1 MKNLFL
7 AILLMALPTLA
18 FGQKKVE
25 ITFQTDGVCGMC
37 EKRIESALLDMNGV
51 WTADWDRETH
61 ATYVVYNPKKV
72 SEMDLHKAV
81 ATVGHDT
88 PKVKAKDE
96 DYAKVHACCKY
107 RDDEVISAHH
117 GG

>member
-1 MKNLFL
+1 MKKELLFL
-7 AILLMALPTLA
+7 AFIALPALA
-18 FGQKKVE
+18 FAQKKVE
-25 ITFQTDGVCGMC
+25 VTFQTDGVCGMC
-37 EKRIESALLDMNGV
+37 EKRIETALLNIDGV

-61 ATYVVYNPKKV
+61 ATWVVHNPKKV
-72 SEMDLHKAV
+72 TENALHEAV
-81 ATVGHDT
+81 AAVGHDT

-107 RDDEVISAHH
+107 REEEAHH

>member
-1 MKNLFL
+1 MKKIILLFL
-7 AILLMALPTLA
+7 VVGSSFAALA
-18 FGQKKVE
+18 QKKVE

-37 EKRIESALLDMNGV
+37 EKRIETALLDMDGV

-61 ATYVVYNPKKV
+61 ATYVVYNPKKL
-72 SEMDLHKAV
+72 SEMDLHKTV
-81 ATVGHDT
+81 AGVGHDT

-107 RDDEVISAHH
+107 RDEEVTSAHH

>member
-1 MKNLFL
+1 MKKAL
-7 AILLMALPTLA
+7 ILLALTLWPALA
-18 FGQKKVE
+18 FAQKKIE

-37 EKRIESALLDMNGV
+37 EQRIETALLEIDGV
-51 WTADWDRETH
+51 WTADWDQDTH
-61 ATYVVYNPKKV
+61 ATFVVYNPKKV
-72 SEMDLHKAV
+72 KEIELHQAV
-81 ATVGHDT
+81 AAVGHDT

-107 RDDEVISAHH
+107 RDEEVQNSHH

>member
-1 MKNLFL
+1 MKR
-7 AILLMALPTLA
+7 ILLLLILFGGSTTVLA
-18 FGQKKVE
+18 QRKVE

-37 EKRIESALLDMNGV
+37 EKRIETALIDMKGV
-51 WTADWDRETH
+51 WTADWDLETH

-72 SEMDLHKAV
+72 SEMDLHHAV
-81 ATVGHDT
+81 AAVGHDT
-88 PKVKAKDE
+88 PVVKAKDE

-107 RDDEVISAHH
+107 RDKEVTSAHH

>member
-1 MKNLFL
+1 MKNLL
-7 AILLMALPTLA
+7 SAMLLVALPTLG

-37 EKRIESALLDMNGV
+37 EKRIEKALLDLDGV
-51 WTADWDRETH
+51 WTADWNQETH
-61 ATYVVYNPKKV
+61 ATFVVYNPKKV
-72 SEMDLHKAV
+72 SEMDLYKAV
-81 ATVGHDT
+81 AGVGHDT

-107 RDDEVISAHH
+107 RDEEVNAAHH

>member
-1 MKNLFL
+1 MKR
-7 AILLMALPTLA
+7 ILLLLILFGGSTTVLA
-18 FGQKKVE
+18 QRKVE

-37 EKRIESALLDMNGV
+37 EKRIETALIDTKGV
-51 WTADWDRETH
+51 WTADWDLETH

-72 SEMDLHKAV
+72 SEMDLHHAV
-81 ATVGHDT
+81 AAVGHDT
-88 PKVKAKDE
+88 PVVKATDE

-107 RDDEVISAHH
+107 RDEEVTSSHH